1 MRPTENIEKLIKNTN
16 IETNARTD
24 DVVLDEVVR
33 AFEES
38 KKLAPSEV
46 EGKESAITQPSIW
59 RIIMKSRMTKLAAV
73 AAVVLLFSLFSVN
86 IIIKRFYVEN
96 DTVSQYPLRDNQ
108 HVITKIDTS
117 PHYFLISSQNYY
129 LNQKEMMPCNI
140 LPVLPSQF

>member
-24 DVVLDEVVR
+24 DVVLDKVVR

-38 KKLAPSEV
+38 KEKDSPFA
-46 EGKESAITQPSIW
+46 QPSIW

-73 AAVVLLFSLFSVN
+73 AAVVLLFSLLSIN
-86 IIIKRFYVEN
+86 ILIKSS
-96 DTVSQYPLRDNQ
+96 DTE
-108 HVITKIDTS
+108 HVVTKIDTS
-117 PHYFLISSQNYY
+117 PRYILFDAQNYY